1 MTEDKIVIGN
11 KIREYRER
19 KKLSQDELGEMIGV
33 AGNTI
38 HRIEIGDVNTKVSN
52 LCAIADALEVP
63 VEDLCPDR
71 LAKKTEPDNPMKEM
85 EFLFSRL
92 NQSDQAVVFNTMKAM
107 MLSMAGR
114 ESHT

>member
-11 KIREYRER
+11 KIRECRER
-19 KKLSQDELGEMIGV
+19 ENLSQDELGEKIGV

-38 HRIEIGDVNTKVSN
+38 HRIESGKVDSKVSN
-52 LCAIADALEVP
+52 LVAIADALQVP

-85 EFLFSRL
+85 EFLYSRL
-92 NQSDQAVVFNTMKAM
+92 SPADQAVVFNTMKAM
-107 MLSMAGR
+107 MLSMVGR